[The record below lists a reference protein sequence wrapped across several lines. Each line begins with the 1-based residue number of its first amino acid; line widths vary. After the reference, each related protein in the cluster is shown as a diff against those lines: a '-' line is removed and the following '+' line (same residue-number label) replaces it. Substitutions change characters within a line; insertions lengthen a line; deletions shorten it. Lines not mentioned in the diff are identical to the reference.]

1 MPTCQKAQWMEGDD
15 LVGLRVMVG
24 MADLEEL
31 ILEQT
36 ECLILELDMS

>member
-1 MPTCQKAQWMEGDD
+1 MPTCQKARWMEGDD

>member
-1 MPTCQKAQWMEGDD
+1 MPTCQKAQWVKGDD